1 MDFVNRTGN
10 LSDIKTRIV
19 SFIKI
24 KGPVLPIHIFK
35 ETKTSLLLSSAF
47 LSDLVSEKT
56 LKLSNLKVGGSPLY
70 FLPGQETMLENF
82 HVHLPKKEQEAFQ
95 LLKDR
100 KVLRDDE
107 QEPSIRVALRNIKDF
122 AMPFSVKLQD
132 KQLVF
137 WQYFSLSEEEA
148 RKIISEMLESNYP
161 EKIIEPKPEIPE
173 TNPVIIAE
181 VQPPKIEKVLEEK
194 PKVLEEIKPEQKTLE
209 PIFKTE
215 EVKEKP
221 KHQKPLP
228 FLEQT
233 KSFLSSKNIE
243 FLGVEK
249 LAKKEIFI
257 KIKQNGK
264 ETLLLALDKKKVD
277 ESDILKAY
285 KRAQTLN
292 LPYTIL
298 ARGETSKKLKESIEA
313 HKTLGN
319 IGMLE

>member
-1 MDFVNRTGN
+1 MDFINRTGN
-10 LSDIKTRIV
+10 LSDIKARIV

-35 ETKTSLLLSSAF
+35 ETKTTLLLSSAF

-56 LKLSNLKVGGSPLY
+56 LKLSYLKVGGSPLY
-70 FLPGQETMLENF
+70 FLPGQEAMLENF
-82 HVHLPKKEQEAFQ
+82 HIHLPKKEQEAFK

-107 QEPSIRVALRNIKDF
+107 QEPAIRIALKNIKDF
-122 AMPFSVKLQD
+122 AMPFSVKLRD
-132 KQLVF
+132 SQLVF
-137 WQYFSLSEEEA
+137 WQYFSLSEEDA
-148 RKIISEMLESNYP
+148 RKIISEMLESAYP
-161 EKIIEPKPEIPE
+161 EKTIAEPKIEE
-173 TNPVIIAE
+173 TQPVIIAE
-181 VQPPKIEKVLEEK
+181 VPKIEQVIEEK
-194 PKVLEEIKPEQKTLE
+194 PEIKITVESKSEEKTIE

-215 EVKEKP
+215 VKEKT
-221 KHQKPLP
+221 KHQKPIP

-233 KSFLSSKNIE
+233 KAFLISKNIE

-249 LAKKEIFI
+249 IAKKEIFI
-257 KIKQNGK
+257 KIKQDGK

-313 HKTLGN
+313 HKTMGN
-319 IGMLE
+319 IEMLE